1 MGTYVPTATTWMYG
15 VYHLVTAHL
24 PLTLLIA
31 GMINIRTGS
40 GALINANTPATHYTR
55 ATVVTTN
62 GLMFLIVL
70 KQAWLGKAQSYYKG
84 IARENFSVTLL
95 LCDVT

>member
-1 MGTYVPTATTWMYG
+1 MSPIVSGIVFCWGTLVMGTYVPTATTWMYG

-31 GMINIRTGS
+31 GIINIRTGS
-40 GALINANTPATHYTR
+40 GAMINANTPATHYTR
-55 ATVVTTN
+55 ATIVTTN

-70 KQAWLGKAQSYYKG
+70 KQAWLGKAQSY
-84 IARENFSVTLL
+84 
-95 LCDVT
+95 